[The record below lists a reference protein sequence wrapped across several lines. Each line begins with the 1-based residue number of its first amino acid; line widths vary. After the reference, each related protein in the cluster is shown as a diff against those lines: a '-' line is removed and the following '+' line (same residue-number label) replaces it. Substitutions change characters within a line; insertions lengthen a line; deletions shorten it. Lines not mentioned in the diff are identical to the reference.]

1 LKALPLSKNFQ
12 NHRNRLI
19 IADNDIPSVS
29 MRSLLRPAPL
39 FLLASYVLLSLVPC
53 VPILLGKQVPDLW
66 RVLAVELLAWVAIW
80 AALQRPAWFHW
91 LLIPAFLALPTE
103 IYLFLYYGQGI
114 STHHLGIIAETSPKE
129 AMEFLGR
136 KVWLMGAVMML
147 VVGWWFAALLAARRS
162 PMLAWR
168 GRSRWI
174 ALSILVVLAGLWT
187 YGWEFGIH
195 AKPSARSLA
204 HAGSAPGSA
213 TASAS
218 RPQSKS
224 ATAIPHSATPSG
236 SAFGSAMTALSS
248 AFRYVGMTAS
258 DATIASAASDVPDEE
273 EVEEEDAIEDS
284 APEHAAIAG
293 AGHLTWK
300 LAQLPWWAR
309 SPLGFDNFASSWP
322 FGLTARGLDFYKER
336 AYLADLGRRSSSFA
350 FKAHQPEKNDTPEI
364 VIMVIGESSRYDRWG
379 INGYAR
385 DTTPLLKQE
394 ANLVTL
400 PDVITA
406 VSATRLSVPVII
418 SRKPSM
424 QSLKDGFSE
433 KSFLTAYK
441 EAGFKTYWLS
451 NQISFG
457 QFDTP
462 VSVFAKEADVI
473 QFMNLGGFT
482 NNSNLDQILLEPLR
496 HAIADPAP
504 KKLIVLHTLGNHWN
518 YSQRY
523 PKDFDK
529 WQPSLFGVDKPV
541 YTDLKIKPQLNNSYD
556 NSILYT
562 DWFLSQVIGQL
573 KDTQRLTSMVYVADH
588 GQTLYDGT
596 CNLAFHGHNTQY
608 EFHVPAVV
616 WYSDEYKERYPEK
629 IRQLVR
635 HRKARLATENIFHTL
650 LDLGDIEY
658 GDEHLEWSFVNKQF
672 KQHKRYVDS
681 YGWSNYDNA
690 TFKGDCREV
699 MDKDKPLKQEK

>member
-1 LKALPLSKNFQ
+1 
-12 NHRNRLI
+12 
-19 IADNDIPSVS
+19 

-39 FLLASYVLLSLVPC
+39 FVLLTYVLLSLVPC
-53 VPILLGKQVPDLW
+53 VPLLLGKQVPGLAH
-66 RVLAVELLAWVAIW
+66 VLAVEVLAWLAVW
-80 AALQRPAWFHW
+80 GVFSRPAWFHW

-103 IYLFLYYGQGI
+103 IYLFIYYGQGI

-136 KVWLMGAVMML
+136 KVWLMAAVL
-147 VVGWWFAALLAARRS
+147 VGVIGWWIAVQVAARRS
-162 PMLAWR
+162 PALAWR
-168 GRSRWI
+168 GKTRWTV
-174 ALSILVVLAGLWT
+174 LSILALLGGLWA
-187 YGWEFGIH
+187 YGWEFGVN
-195 AKPSARSLA
+195 ARQA
-204 HAGSAPGSA
+204 APVVR
-213 TASAS
+213 ASAS
-218 RPQSKS
+218 VS
-224 ATAIPHSATPSG
+224 TT
-236 SAFGSAMTALSS
+236 
-248 AFRYVGMTAS
+248 
-258 DATIASAASDVPDEE
+258 SAASGEEASAEEDEE
-273 EVEEEDAIEDS
+273 EDKD
-284 APEHAAIAG
+284 PEHAAITG
-293 AGHLTWK
+293 AGRTGWHWP
-300 LAQLPWWAR
+300 ALPWPVR
-309 SPLGFDNFASSWP
+309 SPLALSDFASSWP
-322 FGLTARGLDFYKER
+322 FGLTARGVDFYKER
-336 AYLADLGRRSSSFA
+336 AYLADLGQRSSSFSFGA
-350 FKAHQPEKNDTPEI
+350 RQPEKNDTPEI

-400 PDVITA
+400 PDVITS

-418 SRKPSM
+418 SRKPAM

-441 EAGFKTYWLS
+441 EAGFKTFWLS

-462 VSVFAKEADVI
+462 VSVFAKEANVI

-482 NNSNLDQILLEPLR
+482 NNSNFDQILLEPLK

-523 PKDFDK
+523 PKEFDK

-573 KDTQRLTSMVYVADH
+573 KATQQLTSMVYVADH
-588 GQTLYDGT
+588 GQTLYDNS

-608 EFHVPAVV
+608 EFHVPAMV
-616 WYSDEYKERYPEK
+616 WYSDEYRDRYPEK
-629 IRQLVR
+629 VQQLLR
-635 HRKARLATENIFHTL
+635 HRKARLATENMFHTL
-650 LDLGDIEY
+650 LDLGDIQY
-658 GDEHLEWSFVNKQF
+658 DDEKLEWSFLNKQF

-690 TFKGDCREV
+690 NFKGDCREV
-699 MDKDKPLKQEK
+699 IDKGKPLKQEK